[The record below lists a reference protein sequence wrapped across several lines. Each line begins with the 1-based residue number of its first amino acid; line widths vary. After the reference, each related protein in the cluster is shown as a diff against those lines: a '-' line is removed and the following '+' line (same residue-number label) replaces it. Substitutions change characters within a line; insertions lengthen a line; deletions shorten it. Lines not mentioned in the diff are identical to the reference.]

1 MLNLIVDQYL
11 SFAELQARQRK
22 PMYMADWVRKLD
34 AFLKLNEREILT
46 NAGTISAKLSEE
58 IATKEFQRYLAEQER
73 LEGIIKPV
81 PQLEGQVTSIS
92 AKRKPKKSPK

>member
-34 AFLKLNEREILT
+34 QFLKLNDREILT

-58 IATKEFQRYLAEQER
+58 IAAKEFQKYLAEQKR
-73 LEGIIKPV
+73 IEGEIKPV
-81 PQLEGQVTSIS
+81 SQLQGEVTSITGR
-92 AKRKPKKSPK
+92 RKPKKNSN